1 MRVLLVTLEAPLPPL
16 NGLRLPLVH
25 LLRHLRQH
33 HDVRVVGY
41 RMPDQL
47 DTAPAD
53 VRLVNPAA
61 GGRAAAIAR
70 MASATVRRAPLNAA
84 RFARGLLPTLAEEVA
99 RFDPEVVHV
108 FSGRLAGVSGAL
120 AGRPT
125 VLTALDAWHLN
136 VDARTAMATGLR
148 RRMLRAEAARV
159 RRFEAKTYKRFDRV
173 TVVTREDADSLRAVS
188 PGLRVTV
195 IPNGVDVNAFPHT
208 AKLRGSRI
216 VFHGIMSYEPNV
228 AAAQVLAREVLPRV
242 RAMHPQAH
250 VVLVGREP
258 APEVRALA
266 ALEGVIVTGGV
277 DDVAPWLSESR
288 VHACP
293 MLSGTGI
300 KNKLLEAMAA
310 GLPCVV
316 TPLAAQGLDVTDGRE
331 VLMARDVDGVAQALA
346 EVLDDDQVASSLGRA
361 GRQFVLHHHSWE
373 AIVKRYVDVYR
384 EVSERWTRD
393 DVAC

>member
-16 NGLRLPLVH
+16 NGLRLPLVY

-47 DTAPAD
+47 DAAPPD

-61 GGRAAAIAR
+61 GGRAAAVAR
-70 MASATVRRAPLNAA
+70 IASATVRRAPLNAA
-84 RFARGLLPTLAEEVA
+84 RFARGLLPTLAEELG
-99 RFDPEVVHV
+99 RFDPDVVHV
-108 FSGRLAGVSGAL
+108 FSGRLAGISGAL

-136 VDARTAMATGLR
+136 ADARTAMATGLR
-148 RRMLRAEAARV
+148 RSMLRAEAARV
-159 RRFEAKTYKRFDRV
+159 RRFEAKTYRRFDRV
-173 TVVTREDADSLRAVS
+173 TVVTREDAVALQDLS
-188 PGLRVTV
+188 PGLTVAV
-195 IPNGVDVNAFPHT
+195 IPNGVDADAFPHT

-242 RAMHPQAH
+242 RANHPQAH
-250 VVLVGREP
+250 IVLVGRDP
-258 APEVRALA
+258 AAEVRALA
-266 ALEGVIVTGGV
+266 ALEGVIVTGEV
-277 DDVAPWLSESR
+277 DDVAPWLTESR
-288 VHACP
+288 AHACP

-316 TPLAAQGLDVTDGRE
+316 TPLAAQGLEVTDGRE
-331 VLMARDVDGVAQALA
+331 VLMAKNVEGVAQALA
-346 EVLDDDQVASSLGRA
+346 QVLDNDHLASSLGCA
-361 GRQFVLHHHSWE
+361 GRQFVLRHHSWE
-373 AIVKRYVDVYR
+373 AIGKRYLEVYR
-384 EVSERWTRD
+384 EVERLRHD